1 MLPDPKMMV
10 VEVADEEDMVVVV
23 EVCTMQIYPS
33 HVDLS
38 PKVVMEGEVEVDMV
52 VAVMEGIEVE
62 AMGVTEVVVAVVMGA
77 GDYLF

>member
-1 MLPDPKMMV
+1 MLPDPKMTV
-10 VEVADEEDMVVVV
+10 AEVADEEATVV
-23 EVCTMQIYPS
+23 EVCIIQIYPS

-38 PKVVMEGEVEVDMV
+38 SKVAMEGEVEVDMV

-77 GDYLF
+77 GDNLF